1 MADWGVCCTLKAP
14 VDQMLAFV
22 AHHHALGAAHLWLH
36 FDDPDDPAAAVAETL
51 PDVTA
56 IRCDRDW
63 WQQISGGRPGK
74 HQVRQS
80 ANIAALYASAP
91 LPWLLHADV
100 DEFLLADAPLPALL
114 DAVPPTVPFIR
125 ARPWEALHE
134 PSLPDDIQSAR
145 HFRAALPGVRN
156 AGNRDLVFGR
166 FAPLLPNGALSH
178 AAGKC
183 LFRTGV
189 DGLVPRIHGAFRA
202 GQRLDA
208 GDFHPA
214 LTLLHFHAQDRAA
227 WFDRLTFRLRRGAYQ
242 FNPPLAEFLASASP
256 DQLDEFY
263 LEVQSARPETLAALA
278 QIGALRSERLDLRT
292 KVSTLT
298 GGRRWPS
305 L

>member
-36 FDDPDDPAAAVAETL
+36 FDDPDDPAHAVAQRL

-80 ANIAALYASAP
+80 SNIAALYAKAP

-100 DEFLLADAPLPALL
+100 DEFLLADSPMPTLL
-114 DAVPPTVPFIR
+114 DAVSPSAPFIR

-134 PSLPDDIQSAR
+134 PDLPDDIQTAS
-145 HFRAALPGVRN
+145 HFRAALPGARN
-156 AGNRDLVFGR
+156 AGNRELVFGQ
-166 FAPLLPNGALSH
+166 FAALLPNGALSH

-183 LFRTGV
+183 LFRTGI
-189 DGLVPRIHGAFRA
+189 DGLIPRIHGAFRD
-202 GQRLDA
+202 GQRVEA

-214 LTLLHFHAQDRAA
+214 LALLHFHAQDRTA
-227 WFDRLTFRLRRGAYQ
+227 WFARLAFRLRRGAYQ
-242 FNPPLAEFLASASP
+242 FNPPMADFLASATQ

-263 LEVQSARPETLAALA
+263 VAVQSARPETLAKLA
-278 QIGALRSERLDLRT
+278 QIGALRAERLDLRA
-292 KVSTLT
+292 KVAALT
-298 GGRRWPS
+298 RGNR
-305 L
+305 